1 MEDSLKRADAQEGS
15 APGWVEEE
23 LTGILALE
31 RELIIF
37 LKSDLRFKLWVIV
50 ISFTP
55 HKFVTV
61 STPQRLFSEEQF
73 HKSHLSRA
81 SVCPFQ
87 IMFPVTE
94 TTFQELSDMKPTK

>member
-1 MEDSLKRADAQEGS
+1 MEDSRKCADSQEGS
-15 APGWVEEE
+15 APGVEEG
-23 LTGILALE
+23 LTDILALE
-31 RELIIF
+31 QELIIF

-50 ISFTP
+50 ISFTA
-55 HKFVTV
+55 HKFVIV
-61 STPQRLFSEEQF
+61 STLQRLFRDEQF

-87 IMFPVTE
+87 IMFPVIE